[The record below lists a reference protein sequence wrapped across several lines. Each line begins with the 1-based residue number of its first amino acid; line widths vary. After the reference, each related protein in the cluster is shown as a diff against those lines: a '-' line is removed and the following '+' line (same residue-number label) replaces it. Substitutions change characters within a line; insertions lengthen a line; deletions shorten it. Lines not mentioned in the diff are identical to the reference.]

1 MYYILNSI
9 SLYFILGT
17 GLSLCLLE
25 IRWLHKQFA
34 WQKASRF
41 VKILWSNM
49 AKQQRKRNNRYAK
62 ENCREILI
70 LVLSEVTCSCSTEH
84 CPPERSAQV
93 LHGATHK
100 LITLHD
106 PRLSSFVS
114 LLHWWDYTA
123 SVQDLVPSN
132 CAGLSAPCC
141 FISTDA
147 LPSTFLLAQPS
158 AAQSFWSSLCT
169 QTTLQV
175 RGCGTV
181 LVRVLQLLHHRENY
195 TTNYIILLIFTMQL
209 YWVQTSRISK
219 EYSSTKV
226 QTGEFFKASWHHW
239 YQEWHFWKA

>member
-49 AKQQRKRNNRYAK
+49 AKQQRMRNNHYAK

-100 LITLHD
+100 LITTAWSQGKQLCQPAALMGLHSFCAG
-106 PRLSSFVS
+106 PRSFKLCRALCTLLLYQHWCTPKYLLAGSALCCSELLVQFVLSDNSS
-114 LLHWWDYTA
+114 GQGLWDY
-123 SVQDLVPSN
+123 
-132 CAGLSAPCC
+132 AGSCFATLAP
-141 FISTDA
+141 
-147 LPSTFLLAQPS
+147 
-158 AAQSFWSSLCT
+158 
-169 QTTLQV
+169 
-175 RGCGTV
+175 
-181 LVRVLQLLHHRENY
+181 
-195 TTNYIILLIFTMQL
+195 
-209 YWVQTSRISK
+209 
-219 EYSSTKV
+219 
-226 QTGEFFKASWHHW
+226 
-239 YQEWHFWKA
+239 